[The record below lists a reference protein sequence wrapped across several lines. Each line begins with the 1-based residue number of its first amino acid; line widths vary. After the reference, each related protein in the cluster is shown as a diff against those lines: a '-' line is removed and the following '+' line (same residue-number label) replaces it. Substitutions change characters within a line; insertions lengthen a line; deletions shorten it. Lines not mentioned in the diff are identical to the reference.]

1 MFLFLMIRRPPRST
15 RTDTLFPY
23 TTLFRSSLN
32 TILHGE
38 ADSPL
43 SGRLQFLDVED
54 GLFCSINEWRSRR
67 AYEDR
72 VIVRDTLGIQ
82 FVQAGRVKQS
92 LPGGK
97 RYIHSGARVCLT
109 TFPGEVRQRRQ
120 YPIGLD
126 VKYVGVWIKPELLI
140 DKYGL
145 DPARLPEGLR
155 SE

>member
-1 MFLFLMIRRPPRST
+1 MI
-15 RTDTLFPY
+15 
-23 TTLFRSSLN
+23 
-32 TILHGE
+32 
-38 ADSPL
+38 
-43 SGRLQFLDVED
+43 GRVP
-54 GLFCSINEWRSRR
+54 
-67 AYEDR
+67 
-72 VIVRDTLGIQ
+72 LGIQ
-82 FVQAGRVKQS
+82 VVQAGHVKQS

-155 SE
+155 NFFTGADHEQIGRASGRERGCQYV

>member
-1 MFLFLMIRRPPRST
+1 MRISDWSSDVCSSDLHIMSDWLDQDDLRQLAEADPS
-15 RTDTLFPY
+15 LK
-23 TTLFRSSLN
+23 SLN

-92 LPGGK
+92 LPGGDRK
-97 RYIHSGARVCLT
+97 STR
-109 TFPGEVRQRRQ
+109 
-120 YPIGLD
+120 
-126 VKYVGVWIKPELLI
+126 ELQSLMRI
-140 DKYGL
+140 SY
-145 DPARLPEGLR
+145 AC
-155 SE
+155 